1 MAHHYD
7 SVPQQP
13 WTANPPPSLGSVTG
27 GNNSLNSMG
36 QHDDENVPFKAAN
49 EGSLPPR
56 AAGASPRSSKKK
68 WIILGGIAGLIIV
81 ALAVVLPVYFTVI
94 KKDNASDNSSSDN
107 SESSGDSP
115 SSTGAPRPSS
125 SASPNILT
133 TGGDGSEITMDNGEK
148 FTYRNSFGG
157 VWVSDPEDPFNM
169 NARPNSWTPP
179 LNTTWR
185 WGIDRAQ
192 GVNLG
197 GWFVLEPFIT
207 PGIFQKYPGS
217 EDEHSLTTMMRAAGT
232 LDELEDHYKTFITE
246 KDFADIAGAG
256 LNWLRIPIG
265 FWAIETLENE
275 PFLERVSWTYFLKAI
290 EWARKYGLRIY
301 IDLHALPGSQNGL
314 NHSARMRNIGFLHG
328 NMGIANGQRA
338 LYYLRV
344 FTQFIS
350 QPQFK
355 DVIQIFGIVNEPES
369 RPENLYGGIGQ
380 DVLRSWYL
388 EAYRVIR
395 EVSGFGEGNG
405 PYIAVGD
412 GFRSAL
418 EWEGLMP
425 GADRFIM
432 DIHPYVA
439 FDEGSRADPVD
450 VPAPDGQL
458 GGIWPGL
465 ACERWGTYFN
475 ETRQLLGV
483 TVGGE
488 FSGAINDCGLFMRA
502 VGVDSQHS
510 QCALYNDW
518 ENWTPEIKQGIY
530 NFILASFDAI
540 GDYFWWT
547 WKIGNSAA
555 GRVETPMWSYQLGLT
570 EGWIPTDPRIASGK
584 CQALGAVML
593 PFGGVFQA
601 HQTGGQAS
609 PSIPAE
615 YTAAYPWPPPAITGA
630 DVDVVLLP
638 TYTFTGAQITLPVP
652 TFTAAPASATEGL
665 DGWANDADTLS
676 AAVPVA
682 GCVYPDQYIGSFA
695 TIPTAQCTGA

>member
-1 MAHHYD
+1 MAHNYD

-13 WTANPPPSLGSVTG
+13 WTANPPPSLGSVNG
-27 GNNSLNSMG
+27 GNSSRNSMG
-36 QHDDENVPFKAAN
+36 QQYDESAPFKASN
-49 EGSLPPR
+49 EGSMLPL
-56 AAGASPRSSKKK
+56 AAGAPQRSSKKK
-68 WIILGGIAGLIIV
+68 WIILGGIAGVIIV
-81 ALAVVLPVYFTVI
+81 VLAVVLPVYFTVI
-94 KKDNASDNSSSDN
+94 KKNDGPGNSNSDNSSEDS
-107 SESSGDSP
+107 SE
-115 SSTGAPRPSS
+115 SSTGAPRPSA
-125 SASPNILT
+125 SAAPNVLT
-133 TGGDGSEITMDNGEK
+133 TGGDGSEITMANGEK

-157 VWVSDPEDPFNM
+157 VWVSNPEDPFNM
-169 NARPNSWTPP
+169 DARPNTWTPP

-197 GWFVLEPFIT
+197 GWF
-207 PGIFQKYPGS
+207 KYPGS

-232 LDELEDHYKTFITE
+232 LDELEEHYKTFITE
-246 KDFADIAGAG
+246 QDFAEIAGAG

-265 FWAIETLENE
+265 FWAIETLDNE
-275 PFLERVSWTYFLKAI
+275 PFLESVSWRYFLQAV

-301 IDLHALPGSQNGL
+301 LDLHALPGSQNGL
-314 NHSARMRNIGFLHG
+314 NHSARMRNVGFLHG

-338 LYYLRV
+338 LSYLRV

-350 QPQFK
+350 QPQYR
-355 DVIQIFGIVNEPES
+355 DVIGIFGIVNEPES
-369 RPENLYGGIGQ
+369 RSDALYGGIGQ

-439 FDEGSRADPVD
+439 FDEGSRADPID
-450 VPAPDGQL
+450 VAAPDGEL

-488 FSGAINDCGLFMRA
+488 FSGAVNDCGLFMRA

-518 ENWTPEIKQGIY
+518 ENWTPQLKEGLY

-547 WKIGNSAA
+547 WKIGDSAA
-555 GRVETPMWSYQLGLT
+555 GRVETPMWSYKLGLQ
-570 EGWIPTDPRIASGK
+570 EGWIPRDPRVASGK
-584 CQALGAVML
+584 CAALGAVML
-593 PFGGVFQA
+593 PFGGIFQQ
-601 HQTGGQAS
+601 HQTGGLAS
-609 PSIPAE
+609 PTIPAD
-615 YTAAYPWPPPAITGA
+615 YSAANPWPPAAITGA
-630 DVDVVLLP
+630 DVPVELLP
-638 TYTFTGAQITLPVP
+638 TYTFTGPAITLPVP
-652 TFTAAPASATEGL
+652 TFTAAPSEVTEGL
-665 DGWANDADTLS
+665 DGWYNDEDTLGG
-676 AAVPVA
+676 AVPVA
-682 GCVYPDQYIGSFA
+682 GCVYPDQYVGSFA
-695 TIPTAQCTGA
+695 AIPTAQCTGA